1 MDPYDDKILT
11 LAQYGTVLV
20 PSKEVAAARG
30 SGNWNPPPVWEQS
43 TNRGNS
49 WMNAYP
55 MYTDSYNKKNPRNP
69 GGPISP
75 EPIDVNNLSIA
86 NFNTPSDAADVLRK
100 RVYQVGSTGLH
111 SEKPGSWENPEF
123 QGVQNQYTEY
133 ALKALMQGGMMP
145 TPLAIYFFSTEN
157 VNYLQ
162 ERTKEEA
169 KKHTGHEIS
178 NQSVDELIT
187 IMINKLLYAY
197 SGWLPNE
204 SSQGGPNAITD
215 RGPKPC
221 SLENRLFR
229 LNKSVLEETVK
240 QVLSGVNMY
249 KQYIKDQSSLPMPMS
264 LPVYTSGSG
273 SRTLSENIGFHSGH
287 ERTLA
292 AQSFN
297 QRYNII

>member
-1 MDPYDDKILT
+1 MNSKDNTILR
-11 LAQYGTVLV
+11 LAQYGNVLI
-20 PSKEVAAARG
+20 PSDDLAVIRG
-30 SGNWNPPPVWEQS
+30 SGNFSPPPRWEQS

-49 WMNAYP
+49 WMNSYP
-55 MYTDSYNKKNPRNP
+55 LYTDQYNKNHPGNP
-69 GGPISP
+69 IMP
-75 EPIDVNNLSIA
+75 EPIDMNDLSIA
-86 NFNTPSDAADVLRK
+86 HFNTPSDMGDTLRK

-111 SEKPGSWENPEF
+111 SEPPGSWSNPEF
-123 QGVQNQYTEY
+123 QGAQNQYTEY

-145 TPLAIYFFSTEN
+145 TPLAIYFFSTDN
-157 VNYLQ
+157 INYLQ
-162 ERTKEEA
+162 NRTKDEI
-169 KKHTGHEIS
+169 KKHTGKDIN

-204 SSQGGPNAITD
+204 TSQGGPNAITN

-240 QVLSGVNMY
+240 QVLSGINMY
-249 KQYIKDQSSLPMPMS
+249 KQFIKDQSSLPMPLS
-264 LPVYTSGSG
+264 LPTYTSMSG
-273 SRTLSENIGFHSGH
+273 SRELSESIGFNSGLD
-287 ERTLA
+287 RTIA
-292 AQSFN
+292 ASSFN